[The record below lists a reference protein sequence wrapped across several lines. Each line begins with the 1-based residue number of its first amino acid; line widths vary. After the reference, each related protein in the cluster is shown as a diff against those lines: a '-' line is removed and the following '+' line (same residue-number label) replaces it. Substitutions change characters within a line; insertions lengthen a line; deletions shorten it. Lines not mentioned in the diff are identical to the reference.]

1 MPRGRPRKNTTEFDD
16 SKAVRLTF
24 RLDEDTVAMFKTIA
38 AIKRMKLEELGKEAV
53 HDLIKKYIP
62 LLKKIQSTI
71 E

>member
-1 MPRGRPRKNTTEFDD
+1 MPRGRPRKTTSEFDE

-53 HDLIKKYIP
+53 HDLIKKYVP
-62 LLKKIQSTI
+62 LLKNLQSQI
-71 E
+71 D

>member
-1 MPRGRPRKNTTEFDD
+1 MPRGRPRKIQTGSDD

-53 HDLIKKYIP
+53 HDLIKKYIS
-62 LLKKIQSTI
+62 LLKNIQDTI
-71 E
+71 K